1 VFDRIHAA
9 VAAAHDAVVSQ
20 AAAQPGLKGMGC
32 TLDLAVLLGEHAF
45 VAHVGD
51 SRVYL
56 ARSATT
62 IQLTH
67 DHTLA
72 GALVAKGIAT
82 PTRPPAGGHALTNA
96 IGRKGTIKVDES
108 FVELTYGDR
117 LVLCSDGIYGEL
129 KDENLIGRFAR
140 QGSTDEGTVALVNA
154 ALERGGHDNATALI
168 VEVGLRRVSRGAP
181 DGGLSAR
188 DASYARH
195 CPLINGLSEDH
206 SSRALSAAVE
216 VQVQADADLPRYN
229 AADRVAY
236 IVLEGTVTTPQG
248 WSLGPSGLVYAESLA
263 GGGRGNSICKARTTV
278 RALRIRSDDFR
289 EVCASEPAL
298 GSVLY
303 ERLARTIAQVL
314 A

>member
-1 VFDRIHAA
+1 
-9 VAAAHDAVVSQ
+9 
-20 AAAQPGLKGMGC
+20 MGC

-72 GALVAKGIAT
+72 GALVAKGIAS
-82 PTRPPAGGHALTNA
+82 PTRPPAGGHTLTNA
-96 IGRKGTIKVDES
+96 IGRKGTVKVDDS
-108 FVELTYGDR
+108 SVELTSGDR
-117 LVLCSDGIYGEL
+117 LALCSDGIYGEL
-129 KDENLIGRFAR
+129 KDENLVGRLAR
-140 QGSTDEGTVALVNA
+140 QGSTDEGAVALVNG
-154 ALERGGHDNATALI
+154 ALERGGHDNATALV
-168 VEVGLRRVSRGAP
+168 VEVGQRRLSRGAL
-181 DGGLSAR
+181 DGGLAAR

-206 SSRALSAAVE
+206 SNRALSAAVE
-216 VQVQADADLPRYN
+216 VQLEAEADLPRFY
-229 AADRVAY
+229 AEDRVAY

-248 WSLGPSGLVYAESLA
+248 WTLGPSGLVYAESLA
-263 GGGRGNSICKARTTV
+263 GGGRGDSICKARTTV

-303 ERLARTIAQVL
+303 ERLARTIARVL